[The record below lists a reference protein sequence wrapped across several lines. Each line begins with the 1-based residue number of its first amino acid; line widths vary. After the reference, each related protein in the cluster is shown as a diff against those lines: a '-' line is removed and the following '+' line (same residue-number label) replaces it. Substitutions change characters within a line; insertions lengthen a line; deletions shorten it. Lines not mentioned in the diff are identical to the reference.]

1 MACQGT
7 RLTRELKSLNMQL
20 GTDVVVAVVAVT
32 VAVVWSLNRHIS
44 LNGWM
49 TVSSV
54 CTIPLLASVWY
65 TEAEIFSRKFLQHH
79 LISCQEPSV

>member
-32 VAVVWSLNRHIS
+32 AVVVWSLNR
-44 LNGWM
+44 
-49 TVSSV
+49 T
-54 CTIPLLASVWY
+54 T
-65 TEAEIFSRKFLQHH
+65 
-79 LISCQEPSV
+79 